1 MADKEQINR
10 LIKQLSERMGAPE
23 SEIKSAVEGS
33 SYNKLLSRLPDDKAK
48 QFGEIL
54 SDEKKAKEF
63 LSTPQA
69 KAVIKRIMG

>member
-1 MADKEQINR
+1 MADKDQINK
-10 LIKQLSERMGAPE
+10 LIKQLSERMGASE
-23 SEIKSAVEGS
+23 GEIKSAVEGS
-33 SYNKLLSRLPDDKAK
+33 SYGKLLSRLPDDKAK

-54 SDEKKAKEF
+54 ADENKAKEF